1 MARMSGANVAAAT
14 TLATRHRA
22 APFVAGGLLLSGC
35 VALAVVD
42 PTNGPTLCPFKAMT
56 GLDCPGCGGT
66 RAAHHLFTGHLATA
80 VDFNVLAVLA
90 MPFILWGLF
99 VSLTAMLGGPRW
111 RAVSLSPSWTRVAL
125 VVIAVFWVVRN
136 VPVAPFSWLGT
147 GT

>member
-1 MARMSGANVAAAT
+1 MTAT
-14 TLATRHRA
+14 TLVARSRA
-22 APFVAGGLLLSGC
+22 APYVAGGLLLGGC

-42 PTNGPTLCPFKAMT
+42 PTHGPQLCPFKAVT

-66 RAAHHLFTGHLATA
+66 RAAHQLFTGHLGAA

-111 RAVSLSPSWTRVAL
+111 RGVSLSPAWTRVAL
-125 VVIAVFWVVRN
+125 IVVVAFWVLRN
-136 VPVAPFSWLGT
+136 LPLTPFNWLGT